1 MAETNLLTLKNG
13 NKWGAALA
21 VEFKRQVKKSQE
33 EVMREFVK
41 NLVTEIIGVTPPQSG
56 KFRKGTAAK
65 KRGEQTVEN
74 QIRRVFQGVN
84 KRQAYDRNLLN
95 DHSIGWMRATHRRA
109 RSKGVVRKSAVNQR
123 HKVMKGRLNKY
134 IRMRKANVG
143 LLAAGW
149 HAAADEFGVRGR
161 NFPMWMRRHQG
172 KARSSAKI
180 SIKKDN
186 IHIKFS
192 NRVKYAG
199 EVDVMEQRLSR
210 AMGAQA
216 SKTQRKKMRKGLKEA
231 VRKSKILY

>member
-1 MAETNLLTLKNG
+1 MAEKNLLTLKNG

-74 QIRRVFQGVN
+74 QIRRVFQGVT
-84 KRQAYDRNLLN
+84 KRQAYDRNLLH
-95 DHSIGWMRATHRRA
+95 DHSIGWMRPTHRSA

>member
-84 KRQAYDRNLLN
+84 KTQADK
-95 DHSIGWMRATHRRA
+95 DHFEYNNSMFGMNQIHERA
-109 RSKGVVRKSAVNQR
+109 RVKGLVRKGSVRNR
-123 HKVMKGRLNKY
+123 RKVMKGRLNRY
-134 IRMRKANVG
+134 IRMKKANVG

-172 KARSSAKI
+172 RARSSAKI

-186 IHIKFS
+186 IHVKFS
-192 NRVKYAG
+192 NRVRYAG
-199 EVDVMEQRLSR
+199 EIKIMKQRLSR